1 MKSNV
6 CIGNRNYKG
15 GIAGRVLES
24 TISGCRSEAT
34 LTAYSSSNIF
44 YGGIAGD
51 AESSA
56 VSQCVV
62 VGATIPNAGFRG
74 AIVGRNYES
83 TSTLTSNYYTAC
95 TVLGVANAANV
106 GCNGADADGA
116 RQAVAIGAATGV
128 TVTPTGTATT
138 YDVSGI
144 TAYDGNSGILY
155 NGQLYAGATERVRL
169 TVGYTAPADY
179 ALNGYTDGHDNA
191 LTANDDDT
199 YTLTMTDE
207 AATVTPD
214 GVSLWGIASGADGS
228 QDHPYA
234 CPWAR
239 IFLLSPAT
247 LTARATP
254 SAASTSMPMRC
265 ITSVFSESMTV
276 L

>member
-1 MKSNV
+1 M
-6 CIGNRNYKG
+6 
-15 GIAGRVLES
+15 
-24 TISGCRSEAT
+24 
-34 LTAYSSSNIF
+34 
-44 YGGIAGD
+44 
-51 AESSA
+51 
-56 VSQCVV
+56 

-106 GCNGADADGA
+106 GCQSADANGA

-128 TVTPTGTATT
+128 TVTPTGTATI

-144 TAYDGNSGILY
+144 TAYEGNNGIRY

-207 AATVTPD
+207 AA
-214 GVSLWGIASGADGS
+214 
-228 QDHPYA
+228 
-234 CPWAR
+234 
-239 IFLLSPAT
+239 
-247 LTARATP
+247 
-254 SAASTSMPMRC
+254 
-265 ITSVFSESMTV
+265 
-276 L
+276 